1 MPLTNPRILVVDDL
15 EDNLFLLQTVL
26 EAEGYVVELANR
38 GHAALSAIATQTPDL
53 ILLDAMMPDISG
65 YEVIKQVRQT
75 FGLTHLPILLITAY
89 GESKAMEAI
98 ALGANGFIGKPIDFD
113 ALLIQV
119 SNLLCTSDKA
129 WNLKFIAF

>member
-38 GHAALSAIATQTPDL
+38 GQAALAAIATQPPDL

-65 YEVIKQVRQT
+65 YEVIQQVRQELGFT
-75 FGLTHLPILLITAY
+75 RLPILVTTAY
-89 GESKAMEAI
+89 EESKAREAI

-113 ALLIQV
+113 ALLTQV
-119 SNLLCTSDKA
+119 KDLLCTADKQ
-129 WNLKFIAF
+129 NLSCSS